1 MKENLST
8 TTSITSTYAGE
19 FAGKYIQAALLASKT
34 LGDNLIT
41 IKPNIAYKQVVKKL
55 ATSATILQDAACDFT
70 PTATV
75 TLTERILEPKQ
86 IMVNLQ
92 LCKKDFISDWE
103 SAQMGYSSFK
113 NLPANFTDFLIG
125 NISASIGASIE
136 TSIWQGITG
145 VTGTFAGFCYNFK
158 ADSTVNDLSGT
169 TITAAN
175 VQAELAKVVAK
186 IATLKIYNQG
196 QKPVIY
202 AATDVVANYL
212 ISLGGFGASGVGANG
227 YKGEG
232 PNQEFIQ
239 KLFFAGI
246 EIVEAP
252 GLATSEM
259 VAAQPD
265 NLWFGTGLMND
276 QNTIKV
282 IDQADIDG
290 SDNVKFVARFSAGVQ
305 YGVGSEIVYYWK
317 Y

>member
-19 FAGKYIQAALLASKT
+19 FAGQYIQAMLLASKT
-34 LGDNLIT
+34 LGDGLIT

-55 ATSATILQDAACDFT
+55 ATESLLQDAACDFT
-70 PTATV
+70 ATGTV

-103 SAQMGYSSFK
+103 SISMGYSSFK
-113 NLPANFTDFLIG
+113 NLPKNFTDYLIG
-125 NISASIGASIE
+125 NIGASIGASVE

-145 VTGTFAGFCYNFK
+145 VTGTFDGFCYKFK
-158 ADSTVNDLSGT
+158 ADSDVNDVSGT
-169 TITAAN
+169 TITSSN

-186 IATLKIYNQG
+186 LATLKIFNQG
-196 QKPVIY
+196 QKPIIY
-202 AATDVVANYL
+202 CATDVISNYL
-212 ISLGGFGASGVGANG
+212 ISLGGFGASGIGANG

-232 PNQEFIQ
+232 PNQVFSN

-246 EIVEAP
+246 ELVEAP
-252 GLATSEM
+252 GLAGSEM
-259 VAAQPD
+259 VGAQPD
-265 NLWFGTGLMND
+265 NLWFGTGLMSD
-276 QNTIKV
+276 QNKV
-282 IDQADIDG
+282 QVLDMADLDG
-290 SDNVKFVARFSAGVQ
+290 SDNVRFITRFSAGVQ
-305 YGVGSEIVYYWK
+305 YGIGAEIVYYWI

>member
-19 FAGKYIQAALLASKT
+19 FAGQYIQAMLLASKT
-34 LGDNLIT
+34 LGDGLIT

-55 ATSATILQDAACDFT
+55 ATASLLQDAACDFT
-70 PTATV
+70 ATGTV

-103 SAQMGYSSFK
+103 SINMGYSSFK
-113 NLPANFTDFLIG
+113 NLPKNFSDFLIG
-125 NISASIGASIE
+125 NISASVGASIE

-145 VTGTFAGFCYNFK
+145 VTGTFEGFCYKFK
-158 ADSTVNDLSGT
+158 ADSDVNDISGT
-169 TITAAN
+169 TITSSN

-186 IATLKIYNQG
+186 LATLKIFNQG
-196 QKPVIY
+196 EKPIIY
-202 AATDVVANYL
+202 CATDVISNYL
-212 ISLGGFGASGVGANG
+212 ISLGGYSASGVGANG

-232 PNQEFIQ
+232 PNQIYPQ
-239 KLFFAGI
+239 KLYFAGI
-246 EIVEAP
+246 ELVEA

-259 VAAQPD
+259 VGAVKE
-265 NLWFGTGLMND
+265 NLWFGTGLMSNH
-276 QNTIKV
+276 NKV
-282 IDQADIDG
+282 QILDMADLDG
-290 SDNVKFVARFSAGVQ
+290 SDNVRFISRFSAGVE
-305 YGVGSEIVYYWK
+305 YGIGEEIVYYWI

>member
-19 FAGKYIQAALLASKT
+19 FAGQYIQAMLLASKT
-34 LGDNLIT
+34 LGDGLIT

-55 ATSATILQDAACDFT
+55 ATASLLQDAACDFT
-70 PTATV
+70 ATGTV

-103 SAQMGYSSFK
+103 SINMGYSSFK
-113 NLPANFTDFLIG
+113 NLPKNFSDFLIG
-125 NISASIGASIE
+125 NISASVGASIE

-145 VTGTFAGFCYNFK
+145 VTGTFEGFCYKFK
-158 ADSTVNDLSGT
+158 ADSDVNDISGT
-169 TITAAN
+169 TITSSN

-186 IATLKIYNQG
+186 LATLKIFNQG
-196 QKPVIY
+196 EKPIIY
-202 AATDVVANYL
+202 CATDVISNYL
-212 ISLGGFGASGVGANG
+212 ISLGGYSASGVGANG

-232 PNQEFIQ
+232 PNQIYPQ
-239 KLFFAGI
+239 KLYFAGI
-246 EIVEAP
+246 ELVEAP

-259 VAAQPD
+259 VGAQPD
-265 NLWFGTGLMND
+265 NLWFGTGLMSDHN
-276 QNTIKV
+276 KV
-282 IDQADIDG
+282 QVLDMADLDG
-290 SDNVKFVARFSAGVQ
+290 SDNVRFISRFSAGVQ
-305 YGVGSEIVYYWK
+305 YGIGEEIVYYWI

>member
-1 MKENLST
+1 MNEKLST
-8 TTSITSTYAGE
+8 TVSVTSTYAGD
-19 FAGKYIQAALLASKT
+19 FAGQYINAALLAGKT
-34 LGDNLIT
+34 LGEGNIT

-113 NLPANFTDFLIG
+113 NLPKNFSDFLIG
-125 NISASIGASIE
+125 NISQSIGASIE

-145 VTGTFAGFCYNFK
+145 VTGTFDGFCYNFK
-158 ADSTVNDLSGT
+158 ADSDVHDVSGT
-169 TITAAN
+169 TITASN
-175 VQAELAKVVAK
+175 VQAELAKVVAEL
-186 IATLKIYNQG
+186 ATLKIWNQG

-202 AATDVVANYL
+202 CATDVISNYL
-212 ISLGGFGASGVGANG
+212 ISLGGFGASGLGANG

-232 PNQEFIQ
+232 PNQEFTQ
-239 KLFFAGI
+239 KLFYAGI
-246 EIVEAP
+246 ELIEAP

-259 VAAQPD
+259 VGAQPD
-265 NLWFGTGLMND
+265 NLWFGTGLLND
-276 QNTIKV
+276 TNQVKV
-282 IDQADIDG
+282 LDMADTDG
-290 SDNVKFVARFSAGVQ
+290 SDNVRFVARFSAGVQ
-305 YGVGSEIVYYWK
+305 YGIGSEIVYYWI